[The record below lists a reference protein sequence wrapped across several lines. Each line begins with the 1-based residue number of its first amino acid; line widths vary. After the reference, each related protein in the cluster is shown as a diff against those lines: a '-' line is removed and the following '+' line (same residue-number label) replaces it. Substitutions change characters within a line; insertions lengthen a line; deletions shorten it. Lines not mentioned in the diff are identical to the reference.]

1 MRFILFVGFG
11 NSLAESEV
19 KNRISGAELVFPLV
33 YRFEKDSVDEAKKL
47 VSQLGS
53 SLKLAKELVGVKVE
67 PSSIASNITHKNFSI
82 TLLGGQPTKDQFL
95 LQVKEKL
102 ERSRFIE
109 AKDPF
114 GLSPII
120 ITKHKV
126 DEFFIDT
133 EKEIIYQTVWVHNFE
148 NWIKKDRRMPKI
160 NPKAGMLPPK
170 IARSMINLL
179 PIDDPEGKTLVDPFC
194 GSGRILVEAA
204 EMGYKVIGT
213 DISNDQ
219 IADTKENLNFLGVD
233 GQVLLHDATHL
244 SEVVSQTDAI
254 VTEPFLGKPNL
265 RPDQVRFVAPGL
277 EKLYLGSLKD
287 WQKVLKPGGYVV
299 MVFPIFKG
307 PKNEYRTSRVIDDK
321 HLLGYNQL
329 TRGLVYSRPDADTK
343 REIVVLQKTIK

>member
-19 KNRISGAELVFPLV
+19 KNRIAGAQLEFPLI
-33 YRFEKDSVDEAKKL
+33 YSFEMESEDQAKSL
-47 VSQLGS
+47 VSKMGS
-53 SLKLAKELVGVKVE
+53 SLKLAKELYGTEANPESLAAK
-67 PSSIASNITHKNFSI
+67 ITHKNFSV
-82 TLLGGQPTKDQFL
+82 TVLGDKPVTDQFL
-95 LQVKEKL
+95 HQIKDKL
-102 ERSRFIE
+102 ERSRFVE
-109 AKDPF
+109 AKDTF

-126 DEFFIDT
+126 DEFFLDS
-133 EKEIIYQTVWVHNFE
+133 KNNMVFQTIWVHDFE
-148 NWIKKDRRMPKI
+148 NWIKKDRKMPKV
-160 NPKAGMLPPK
+160 NPRAGMLPPK

-179 PIDDPEGKTLVDPFC
+179 PISDPKGKILVDPFC

-204 EMGYKVIGT
+204 EMGYQVIGT

-219 IADTKENLNFLGVD
+219 IADTKENLKFLGVD

-244 SEVVSQTDAI
+244 SEVVSTADAI
-254 VTEPFLGKPNL
+254 VTEPYLGKPNL
-265 RPDQVRFVAPGL
+265 RPDQVKFVAPGL
-277 EKLYLGSLKD
+277 EKLYLGALKD
-287 WQKVLKPGGYVV
+287 WSKILKSGACVV
-299 MVFPIFKG
+299 MVFPIFQG

-343 REIVVLQKTIK
+343 REIVVLQKQ

>member
-1 MRFILFVGFG
+1 
-11 NSLAESEV
+11 
-19 KNRISGAELVFPLV
+19 
-33 YRFEKDSVDEAKKL
+33 
-47 VSQLGS
+47 
-53 SLKLAKELVGVKVE
+53 
-67 PSSIASNITHKNFSI
+67 
-82 TLLGGQPTKDQFL
+82 
-95 LQVKEKL
+95 
-102 ERSRFIE
+102 
-109 AKDPF
+109 
-114 GLSPII
+114 
-120 ITKHKV
+120 
-126 DEFFIDT
+126 
-133 EKEIIYQTVWVHNFE
+133 
-148 NWIKKDRRMPKI
+148 
-160 NPKAGMLPPK
+160 
-170 IARSMINLL
+170 MINLL

-219 IADTKENLNFLGVD
+219 IADTQENLNFLGVD

-244 SEVVSQTDAI
+244 SEVVSQADAI

-343 REIVVLQKTIK
+343 REIVVLQKQ